1 VSDAVRPI
9 RGRDFA
15 IGVTAATALWVVAFS
30 RKQRFWETMAAGVGS
45 LGAFALYAN
54 PALRKTRI
62 KPRDGAV
69 GLGTA
74 AGLYGIFQVGDRVAR
89 RVIPGGAEDIE
100 DIYNRRTMADN
111 NFIALALA
119 LLIAPGE
126 ELFWRGLVNSYL
138 VQELGPV
145 RGNALGATIYGA
157 VHVVTRNF
165 TLFGA
170 AGIAG
175 AWWSL
180 QWLIEGRMGSQIV
193 SHAAWDVWIFLV
205 QPTMGLAEPTAV

>member
-1 VSDAVRPI
+1 VSQPVGRI

-15 IGVTAATALWVVAFS
+15 IGITAASALWTVAFS

-54 PALRKTRI
+54 PELRKTRFR
-62 KPRDGAV
+62 PRDIAV

-74 AGLYGIFQVGDRVAR
+74 AGLYGVFQVGDRVAR
-89 RVIPGGAEDIE
+89 RVVPGGAADIE
-100 DIYNRRTMADN
+100 DIYLRRRLADRR
-111 NFIALALA
+111 FIALALA

-138 VQELGPV
+138 AQELGPV
-145 RGNALGATIYGA
+145 RGNALGATAYGA
-157 VHVVTRNF
+157 VHLVTRNF

-170 AGIAG
+170 AGMAG
-175 AWWSL
+175 AAWSL
-180 QWLIEGRMGSQIV
+180 QWLFEGRMASQVV
-193 SHAAWDVWIFLV
+193 SHVAWDVWIFLV
-205 QPTMGLAEPTAV
+205 QPTMELPPAT